1 MKTEKKSK
9 KETKVLI
16 VALGVAAVTVA
27 GSTFAWFT
35 SKDEVTNRL
44 SASASYGVSITEDF
58 TPPSNWVPGQE
69 VKKEVSVINTG
80 NLPAY
85 AKLELKGAFNI
96 ETETA
101 NGEEMPQTDA
111 AHEDIKNGK
120 LNGHKLAELNAKEIT
135 SLQAGGYLAYK
146 PATYDVTTGTMV
158 EGLYLYRREIKD
170 VTEGGQTTEKYDYTG
185 YYYCEHNQKYYALKT
200 QKINDEY
207 SMDVLTNMG
216 QNIDEEVDKI
226 RLRSYEEKVITADDT
241 QLTWDYTKAGAP
253 DEIVTVTYHPT
264 GATDTKKDV
273 KINIK
278 LDNIGDNTTTTN
290 TWFIV
295 DTTNKCFYYNGLL
308 PSGDTTANL
317 VKSVELD
324 ESVKQEAFSA
334 MDFDLTV
341 MLESIQADKDEND
354 KYTNKTITSLQTGAT
369 VDPDNGKPIWKSST
383 T

>member
-1 MKTEKKSK
+1 
-9 KETKVLI
+9 
-16 VALGVAAVTVA
+16 
-27 GSTFAWFT
+27 
-35 SKDEVTNRL
+35 
-44 SASASYGVSITEDF
+44 
-58 TPPSNWVPGQE
+58 
-69 VKKEVSVINTG
+69 
-80 NLPAY
+80 
-85 AKLELKGAFNI
+85 
-96 ETETA
+96 
-101 NGEEMPQTDA
+101 
-111 AHEDIKNGK
+111 
-120 LNGHKLAELNAKEIT
+120 
-135 SLQAGGYLAYK
+135 
-146 PATYDVTTGTMV
+146 
-158 EGLYLYRREIKD
+158 
-170 VTEGGQTTEKYDYTG
+170 
-185 YYYCEHNQKYYALKT
+185 
-200 QKINDEY
+200 
-207 SMDVLTNMG
+207 
-216 QNIDEEVDKI
+216 
-226 RLRSYEEKVITADDT
+226 SYEEKVITADDT